1 LIYRNFLYCNIAQK
15 KNLAKPIAKIYSQGF
30 YRNLFHIFPSVISFS
45 TNLRILSKFLEIQA
59 GKSIKKSVAQLW
71 LTPAQGNSSWP
82 RRPATRGQPKR
93 PTGLI
98 LAGMVWCQATW
109 PAAGKGLW
117 CSFFGGLSTGV
128 GWVRRWA
135 NSRWQHLT
143 GEVGR

>member
-109 PAAGKGLW
+109 PARPHSAARARMERVRQRNGRRQERG
-117 CSFFGGLSTGV
+117 SGV
-128 GWVRRWA
+128 VSSA
-135 NSRWQHLT
+135 D
-143 GEVGR
+143 